1 MKTYLLIVLS
11 AAALFSGVEG
21 VSAQSDDG
29 EANKSRAADR
39 HGQRGF
45 GRGFGDPARMIE
57 RMSRHL
63 DLDET
68 QQQNIRNIIDAAR
81 PEFDELRERARTNR
95 KAMRDLDT
103 SNPDYSALLNNLA
116 IENGELVAEGT
127 MLFGRVRSEVD
138 AELTEA
144 QRAELSEAMQR
155 NRGGFRRGRRHAGS
169 DDGTQ

>member
-1 MKTYLLIVLS
+1 MKTYLLIFLS

-21 VSAQSDDG
+21 VSAQSEDRA
-29 EANKSRAADR
+29 ANKGHAGER
-39 HGQRGF
+39 HGHRGF

-81 PEFDELRERARTNR
+81 PEFDELRERARSNR
-95 KAMRDLDT
+95 KAMRELDT

-116 IENGELVAEGT
+116 MENGELVAEGT

-138 AELTEA
+138 AQLTDA
-144 QRAELSEAMQR
+144 QRAELAEAMQA
-155 NRGGFRRGRRHAGS
+155 RGGFRRGRRPANAEDS
-169 DDGTQ
+169 TQ

>member
-1 MKTYLLIVLS
+1 MKTYLLIFLS

-21 VSAQSDDG
+21 VSAQSEDG
-29 EANKSRAADR
+29 EAREGRAGEWR
-39 HGQRGF
+39 GHRGF
-45 GRGFGDPARMIE
+45 GRGLGDPVRMIE

-81 PEFDELRERARTNR
+81 PEFDELRERARSNR
-95 KAMRDLDT
+95 NAMRDLDP

-127 MLFGRVRSEVD
+127 LLFGRVRSEID
-138 AELTEA
+138 AQLTET
-144 QRAELSEAMQR
+144 QRAELREAMEHA
-155 NRGGFRRGRRHAGS
+155 RGGFRRGRRHANPE
-169 DDGTQ
+169 DDTL